1 VSLEAKRKDSLS
13 SEPCS
18 KLALHQKVGPRNNI
32 VWELYYHRN
41 LDFESIIGTPV
52 SGSDV
57 TLIFDTSSTWR
68 ISGGKVIAV
77 EGKAG
82 MYQNHPGHKVEAEC
96 TKLPRI
102 DMSEGLNQR
111 FIDLIVACW
120 VAKAYSEW
128 DRQGREY
135 AR

>member
-1 VSLEAKRKDSLS
+1 MSLEAKRKDSLF

-18 KLALHQKVGPRNNI
+18 KLQLHQKVGPRNNI
-32 VWELYYHRN
+32 VWELYYHSN
-41 LDFESIIGTPV
+41 LAFESIVGTPV

-57 TLIFDTSSTWR
+57 TVIFDTSSTWR
-68 ISGGKVIAV
+68 ERGGKVIAE

-102 DMSEGLNQR
+102 DISEWRDQR
-111 FIDLIVACW
+111 FVDSIVARW
-120 VAKAYSEW
+120 VAKAYSE
-128 DRQGREY
+128 
-135 AR
+135 